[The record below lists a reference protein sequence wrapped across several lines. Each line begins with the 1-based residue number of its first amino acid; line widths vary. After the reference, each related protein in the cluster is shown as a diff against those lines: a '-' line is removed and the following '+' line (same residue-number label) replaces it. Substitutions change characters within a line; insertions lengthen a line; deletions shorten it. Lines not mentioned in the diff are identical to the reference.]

1 MNLLVKHGKKY
12 LWDIL
17 GAFIS
22 ITLMAGA
29 TLWQPKLLQKVIEAI
44 LKNDSSQVD
53 KLGLQLVG
61 IALLGLIGGVVNTIF
76 AAKVAQGLAADI
88 RTTVYK
94 KIQSFSFA
102 NIEKF
107 STSNLVVR
115 LTNDVNQIQNL
126 VMMFL
131 QSLLRIPI
139 LFIGSLILAV
149 YTLPKLWW
157 VIIIMIIC
165 IILVARMSFSRMG
178 KNFGKMQK
186 IIDRVNTLAK
196 ENLVGVRV
204 VKSFVQE
211 NNEIERFTQTSDT
224 MRDLNITIGNLFA
237 IVMPAFMLVA
247 NLTIAASIFLVGN
260 IVDTDPSALAAV
272 TSFINYLMQIMMA
285 IIIGGMMMTFAS
297 RGMVSLGRLKE
308 IMATVNDL
316 EYKDVP
322 DIAIKGSIS
331 FENVVFTYPG
341 DEQPTLKNITFSVKA
356 GEMVGIVGATG
367 SGKSTLAQLIPRLFD
382 PTSGTV
388 KIDDIDL
395 KEINEHSLRKAVSF
409 VLQKAILFSGS
420 IADNL
425 RQGQAN
431 ADDKTLRKAAE
442 IAQATEFIEKLD
454 NEFEAPIEERS
465 ANFSGGQKQRLSIAR
480 GVISNPRILI
490 LDDSTSALDA
500 RSEKLVKEA
509 IDKELAQT
517 TTMIIAEKISSVI
530 NADKII
536 VLEQGRIVGIGSHQ
550 ELVATNPIYQEIYA
564 TQKAREVQ

>member
-1 MNLLVKHGKKY
+1 MDLLIKHGKKY
-12 LWDIL
+12 RWDIL

-22 ITLMAGA
+22 ITIMAGS
-29 TLWQPKLLQKVIEAI
+29 TLWQPKLLQKVMEAI

-53 KLGLQLVG
+53 KLGLQLIA

-88 RTTVYK
+88 RETVYK

-107 STSNLVVR
+107 SASNLVVR

-139 LFIGSLILAV
+139 LFVGALILAI

-157 VIIIMIIC
+157 IIIIMIIC
-165 IILVARMSFSRMG
+165 IVLVAQLSFSRMG

-186 IIDRVNTLAK
+186 TIDRVNTLAK

-211 NNEIERFTQTSDT
+211 DNEIERFKATSDK

-237 IVMPAFMLVA
+237 VVMPAFMLVA
-247 NLTIAASIFLVGN
+247 NLTIAAAIFLVGKL
-260 IVDTDPSALAAV
+260 IDTDPTALAAV
-272 TSFINYLMQIMMA
+272 TSFVNYLTQIMMA
-285 IIIGGMMMTFAS
+285 IIIGGMIMTFAS

-308 IMATVNDL
+308 VMATINDL
-316 EYKDVP
+316 EFKDVP
-322 DIAIKGSIS
+322 ETNIQGNIA
-331 FENVVFTYPG
+331 FEHVDFTYPG
-341 DEQPTLKNITFSVKA
+341 DEQPTLKNISFNIVA

-382 PTSGTV
+382 PTKGII
-388 KIDDIDL
+388 KIDNINL
-395 KEINEHSLRKAVSF
+395 KDINEKSLRNSVAF

-425 RQGQAN
+425 RQGHAN
-431 ADDKTLRKAAE
+431 ADSEQMQKAAK
-442 IAQATEFIEKLD
+442 IAQASEFIERLD
-454 NEFEAPIEERS
+454 DGFAAQVEERS

-480 GVISNPRILI
+480 GVIGKPKILI

-509 IDKELAQT
+509 IDKELKET
-517 TTMIIAEKISSVI
+517 TTIIIAEKISSVI

-536 VLEQGRIVGIGSHQ
+536 VLDQGEIVGIGAHK

-564 TQKAREVQ
+564 TQKAREV

>member
-12 LWDIL
+12 RWDIL

-139 LFIGSLILAV
+139 LFIGSLILAI

-308 IMATVNDL
+308 IMVTVNDL

-517 TTMIIAEKISSVI
+517 TTIIIAEKISSVI